1 MRKFVDSRNAICAV
15 TMLATLACPVVAQ
28 SGTAA
33 ADYPSRPI
41 MLVVPYPP
49 GGGVDTM
56 ARVIAAKLSDALKR
70 QVVVKNQ
77 GGGGGIIGTRAV
89 ARAEPDG
96 YTLLLGHTGTIS
108 IDPSLYANAGY
119 DPRKDFAPI
128 GMVASI
134 PVALLAH
141 PSFPAKSV
149 AEFITLA
156 KQQPGKLNVGAGPVG
171 TGGYMCAELFKS
183 VTGVDVAIIPFN
195 GTASVINDLLGAHV
209 PIAFGVLAPALGNIQ
224 AGRLRAIAVSSA
236 KRSILMPDVPTFNE
250 SGLPGFEVVE
260 HYGLLAP
267 AGTPKEIVDVLSV
280 ELRKLVNTDDVKQRI
295 YAEGG
300 DPVTSTPAEYASDID
315 KEETKWS
322 ILVHKLGLKVE

>member
-1 MRKFVDSRNAICAV
+1 
-15 TMLATLACPVVAQ
+15 
-28 SGTAA
+28 
-33 ADYPSRPI
+33 
-41 MLVVPYPP
+41 
-49 GGGVDTM
+49 
-56 ARVIAAKLSDALKR
+56 
-70 QVVVKNQ
+70 
-77 GGGGGIIGTRAV
+77 
-89 ARAEPDG
+89 
-96 YTLLLGHTGTIS
+96 
-108 IDPSLYANAGY
+108 
-119 DPRKDFAPI
+119 
-128 GMVASI
+128 
-134 PVALLAH
+134 
-141 PSFPAKSV
+141 
-149 AEFITLA
+149 
-156 KQQPGKLNVGAGPVG
+156 
-171 TGGYMCAELFKS
+171 MCAELFKS

-209 PIAFGVLAPALGNIQ
+209 PIAFGVLAPALGNIH